1 MTCRECV
8 ELLMAFLDGE
18 LDAVLSEQFRQH
30 LERCPPCVVYVQT
43 YQVTVRLTRQLPPKE
58 LPADVAE
65 RLLAAL
71 KPAEDQSP

>member
-18 LDAVLSEQFRQH
+18 LDAALCEHFRQH
-30 LERCPPCVVYVQT
+30 LERCPPCVTYVET
-43 YQVTVRLTRQLPPKE
+43 YQITVRLSRKLACSEVPP
-58 LPADVAE
+58 DVAE

-71 KPAEDQSP
+71 KQAQQPE